1 MVTITLCADDYALH
15 PAIDQAVLTLAQRG
29 ILHATSCMSTSPHWA
44 KAAPALRLLQG
55 KIDLGLHL
63 NLTEGFGQSA
73 MRLPVMIVR
82 SYIGLLNHP
91 TLMLTLRK
99 QFDSF
104 ADALGFLPDM
114 LDGHQH
120 IHQLPI
126 VRDALLETIE
136 NYYGAR
142 PSVWIRNTLP
152 AHGAEV
158 GGKAKLLR
166 WLGGKRFA
174 QQIHA
179 RGLSTN
185 HGFAGVYGFDA
196 NDEISYGNYMH
207 GWLEAAQNGLLTMCH
222 PAVAHITNDAIGLQR
237 YIEFNYLASE
247 RFTQLCG
254 CLGLVLGRMC
264 NTMTDD

>member
-15 PAIDQAVLTLAQRG
+15 PAIDQAVLILAQRG

-44 KAAPALRLLQG
+44 KAAPALRSLQG
-55 KIDLGLHL
+55 VIDIGLHL

-73 MRLPVMIVR
+73 ITLPTMIAR
-82 SYIGLLNHP
+82 SYMGLLNRQ
-91 TLMLTLRK
+91 TLILTLRK
-99 QFDSF
+99 QFDAF
-104 ADALGFLPDM
+104 TDALGFLPNM

-120 IHQLPI
+120 IHQLPL
-126 VRDALLETIE
+126 VRDVLLETIE
-136 NYYGAR
+136 NYYGAQ

-152 AHGAEV
+152 VRGAAP
-158 GGKAKLLR
+158 GGKAALLR

-196 NDEISYGNYMH
+196 ADEIAYGNYMRS
-207 GWLEAAQNGLLTMCH
+207 WLEVAQNGMLMMCH
-222 PAVAHITNDAIGLQR
+222 PAAEPIATDVIGMQR
-237 YIEFNYLASE
+237 YVEFSYLKSLAL
-247 RFTQLCG
+247 TQLCAR
-254 CLGLVLGRMC
+254 LGIVFGRMP
-264 NTMTDD
+264 TTI